1 MAIRPL
7 ELSKDSDY
15 VYYGGGT
22 TTVSLT
28 ANGIYQPAIVFKV
41 PRQVAW
47 VLAKNPKV
55 RLKLKDNTGTELNR
69 NAKIML
75 SIKKPAQQ
83 MYQEI
88 GAFKLYSIY
97 TDLTLSQQAN
107 KDYDPSV
114 RFDLKNAGKVPEESL
129 LALMVEVPT
138 NFTIDW
144 SKSEIYIGS
153 TATNDLMEV
162 DL

>member
-22 TTVSLT
+22 ESVSLV
-28 ANGIYQPAIVFKV
+28 ANGTYQPAIVFKV

-47 VLAKNPKV
+47 VLAKNPKI
-55 RLKLKDNTGTELNR
+55 RLKLKNSSGTELNR
-69 NAKIML
+69 NAKLML
-75 SIKKPAQQ
+75 SVKKPTDQ
-83 MYQEI
+83 MYKEI

-97 TDLTLSQQAN
+97 ADLSLSQQAN
-107 KDYDPSV
+107 KDYDPAV

-129 LALMVEVPT
+129 LAVMVEVPT